1 MQSFLLISRFRQKQN
16 KKGISYG
23 WHLPA
28 FMTPETKWGYDFV
41 NSAEENPD
49 QSRQRIGEQIKMF
62 FPQAEEK
69 ILKKVL
75 KR

>member
-1 MQSFLLISRFRQKQN
+1 
-16 KKGISYG
+16 
-23 WHLPA
+23 
-28 FMTPETKWGYDFV
+28 MTPETKWGYDFV
-41 NSAEENPD
+41 NSAEESPD